1 MNQPTLA
8 DEEIIVHL
16 IKDFIEGE
24 GSFKKSDKKYS
35 KVKKTRELIRRIQY
49 MELSYGRVVDDI
61 PQTIRDLVNYLKTQ
75 PISRYLPLLSQD
87 LDIELQKE
95 FALGRYN
102 QLTPAIL
109 ELITEDNAHEQI
121 QKHIVALREKIIK
134 SGKEEFYEICRFFF
148 AAENNFETRNNLKR
162 RMTKLKIPA
171 SWQDEIIQNF
181 YVSVGN
187 KKLSKEFC
195 PYCGNP
201 LTNEHLETSKV
212 CRHFKQTDFFFKPIT
227 KSFDITEEVYCFDE
241 KVVKSIVI
249 PNIGEQ
255 RLRNLLLTIPG
266 VIEVVMYP
274 YFDSYDLKVVTKTRT
289 FWIDVKDYQYPRS
302 LAQYFAKEYKQAQKL
317 LRPRQTDIRPEDVF
331 LLIPKHRI
339 EISSDQYLKR
349 LRTNLEN
356 RNLSRIKVI
365 SEGDFIKLLKKEIKG
380 DY

>member
-24 GSFKKSDKKYS
+24 GLFKKSDKKYS

-148 AAENNFETRNNLKR
+148 CSGK
-162 RMTKLKIPA
+162 
-171 SWQDEIIQNF
+171 
-181 YVSVGN
+181 
-187 KKLSKEFC
+187 
-195 PYCGNP
+195 
-201 LTNEHLETSKV
+201 
-212 CRHFKQTDFFFKPIT
+212 
-227 KSFDITEEVYCFDE
+227 
-241 KVVKSIVI
+241 
-249 PNIGEQ
+249 
-255 RLRNLLLTIPG
+255 
-266 VIEVVMYP
+266 
-274 YFDSYDLKVVTKTRT
+274 
-289 FWIDVKDYQYPRS
+289 
-302 LAQYFAKEYKQAQKL
+302 
-317 LRPRQTDIRPEDVF
+317 
-331 LLIPKHRI
+331 
-339 EISSDQYLKR
+339 
-349 LRTNLEN
+349 
-356 RNLSRIKVI
+356 
-365 SEGDFIKLLKKEIKG
+365 
-380 DY
+380 